1 MPQVRIKGARDNSG
15 MAERNAQDGDAAWP
29 DAAARLSGDADTAVL
44 VDAPGEAFI
53 CKLKSY
59 EGPLD
64 LLLDLAR
71 RQKVDLA
78 EISVTELAEQYIAV
92 INRARRLKLELAAAW
107 LVMAAWLAWLK
118 SRLLL
123 PTPPE
128 EEEAPDPEEM
138 ALKLAFRLKRL
149 EAMREAGKLLMQRP
163 RLGVDVHARGMPEP
177 VVVTAE
183 TEYEDRIVDLLS
195 AYASIVRRKAAQRHY
210 HVSPQPVWTIHEV
223 REALETMIGEL
234 VDWCPLDEILARSL
248 PDDGMR
254 RSALASGFAASLE
267 LAREGRIELMQDAP
281 FAPLYARRAGGLS

>member
-1 MPQVRIKGARDNSG
+1 
-15 MAERNAQDGDAAWP
+15 MAEQSGEKGTNAW
-29 DAAARLSGDADTAVL
+29 SGDVARTATTADAVPL
-44 VDAPGEAFI
+44 VEAPGEVFI

-123 PTPPE
+123 PSPPE
-128 EEEAPDPEEM
+128 EEDAPDPEEM

-149 EAMREAGKLLMQRP
+149 EAMREAGKQLMLRP
-163 RLGVDVHARGMPEP
+163 RLGVDVHPRGMPEP
-177 VVVTAE
+177 VVVHEEAA
-183 TEYEDRIVDLLS
+183 YADGLLDLLS
-195 AYASIVRRKAAQRHY
+195 AYASIVKRKAVRRRY
-210 HVSPQPVWTIHEV
+210 HVNPPPVWTIHEV
-223 REALETMIGEL
+223 RAVLETLVGEL
-234 VDWCPLDEILARSL
+234 ADWCPLEDILARCL

-254 RSALASGFAASLE
+254 RSALASGFAATLE
-267 LAREGRIELMQDAP
+267 LAREGHLELRQDAP
-281 FAPLYARRAGGLS
+281 FAPLYARKAARG

>member
-1 MPQVRIKGARDNSG
+1 
-15 MAERNAQDGDAAWP
+15 MAAQGDKQEAAWP
-29 DAAARLSGDADTAVL
+29 DDAVPTPAATDGDTL

-78 EISVTELAEQYIAV
+78 DISVTELAEQYIAV

-123 PTPPE
+123 PTPPAE
-128 EEEAPDPEEM
+128 EDAPDPEEM

-149 EAMREAGKLLMQRP
+149 EAMREAGRQLMLRP
-163 RLGVDVHARGMPEP
+163 RLGVDVHPRGMPEP
-177 VVVTAE
+177 VVVREE
-183 TEYEDRIVDLLS
+183 TEYADGIVDLLS
-195 AYASIVRRKAAQRHY
+195 AYAGIVRRKAARRRY
-210 HVSPQPVWTIHEV
+210 HVNPAPVWTIHEV
-223 REALETMIGEL
+223 REVLETLVGEL
-234 VDWCPLDEILARSL
+234 ADWCPLDEILARSL
-248 PDDGMR
+248 PDEGMR

-267 LAREGRIELMQDAP
+267 LAREGRLELRQDAP
-281 FAPLYARRAGGLS
+281 FAPLYARRAAGV